1 MNYSRMYMYEQRG
14 SMHIH
19 KIILLTPRDRR
30 QIVEVTLKV
39 LRDEGTGSDRG
50 GAGRGG
56 GGRGHEAQI
65 KMRSCIEGCAFPTS
79 VRACTDLGVCGE
91 GFARWDK
98 KRPIKGA

>member
-56 GGRGHEAQI
+56 EGARGANQDAELHRR
-65 KMRSCIEGCAFPTS
+65 MRVSYIGAGVHGSRRLRRRF
-79 VRACTDLGVCGE
+79 CTMG
-91 GFARWDK
+91 
-98 KRPIKGA
+98 

>member
-56 GGRGHEAQI
+56 GGGGTRRKSRCGVASKDARFLHRCGRARISAFAAKVLHDGIKSAQ
-65 KMRSCIEGCAFPTS
+65 
-79 VRACTDLGVCGE
+79 
-91 GFARWDK
+91 
-98 KRPIKGA
+98 

>member
-39 LRDEGTGSDRG
+39 LRRGHGLEGRRG
-50 GAGRGG
+50 GLGRGEEE
-56 GGRGHEAQI
+56 HEAQI
-65 KMRSCIEGCAFPTS
+65 KMRRCIEGCAFPTS
-79 VRACTDLGVCGE
+79 VDAHGSRRCASAFVANGH
-91 GFARWDK
+91 K
-98 KRPIKGA
+98 